1 MTSVFSSQRA
11 IEALAALEQREEGM
25 RLSEVAAAIGV
36 SDSAAQVALRLLVAE
51 WLVVVDGRRY
61 RIADGDASLLL
72 DIASRRPGDQSR
84 IDVALRSS
92 RAVEFAGR
100 EAGGL
105 LVAIRWDAEP
115 TDEVK
120 LTRALARLPAG
131 VAVERIGHDD
141 LRDRLLD
148 SPALRERAER
158 SEIIVG
164 SVPRSFPDPFKH
176 GSPDAPTLGD
186 LHPAVRRPSRAALK
200 RLARRFGLREIRVF
214 GSAVHADFAPDSDV
228 DVMVRR
234 EPGRT
239 RSLESEMAL
248 RSELESLFDRDVDVS
263 DETVLR
269 TEIRR
274 KAVSEGVAI
283 YG

>member
-1 MTSVFSSQRA
+1 MAGLFSSQRA
-11 IEALAALEQREEGM
+11 IEALAALEQREEGL
-25 RLSEVAAAIGV
+25 RLSEVADALRV

-51 WLVVVDGRRY
+51 QLVMVDGRRY
-61 RIADGDASLLL
+61 RIADEDAALLL
-72 DIASRRPGDQSR
+72 DIAARRPGDQPR
-84 IDVALRSS
+84 IEVALRAS
-92 RAVEFAGR
+92 RVVEFAAR
-100 EAGGL
+100 EVGGL
-105 LVAIRWDAEP
+105 LGVTGSA
-115 TDEVK
+115 DEVK

-131 VAVERIGHDD
+131 VAVDRIAHDD

-158 SEIIVG
+158 SEVIVG

-176 GSPDAPTLGD
+176 GSPDAPALGD

-239 RSLESEMAL
+239 RSLETEMAL

-274 KAVSEGVAI
+274 KAVSESVAI

>member
-1 MTSVFSSQRA
+1 MAGLFSSQRA
-11 IEALAALEQREEGM
+11 IEALAALEQREEGL
-25 RLSEVAAAIGV
+25 RLSEVADALRV

-51 WLVVVDGRRY
+51 QLVMVDGRRY
-61 RIADGDASLLL
+61 RIADEDAALLL
-72 DIASRRPGDQSR
+72 DIAARRPGDQPR
-84 IDVALRSS
+84 IEVALRAS
-92 RAVEFAGR
+92 RVVEFAAR
-100 EAGGL
+100 EVGGL
-105 LVAIRWDAEP
+105 LVVTRWDAEP
-115 TDEVK
+115 ADEVK

-131 VAVERIGHDD
+131 VAVDRIAHDD

-158 SEIIVG
+158 SEVIVG

-176 GSPDAPTLGD
+176 GSPDAPALGD

-239 RSLESEMAL
+239 RSLETEMAL

-274 KAVSEGVAI
+274 KAVSESIAI